1 MALESGTYINSLNAS
16 NPAATDGIAQADDHM
31 RLIKST
37 VKASF
42 PGVTGAVTSTHTELN
57 ALDGFTG
64 VVADLNYAKDLRA
77 TGVTAAELDKLD
89 GFTGT
94 ADDLNYAKDLRATG
108 VTSTEYD
115 YLDGVTSN
123 IQTQLAAK
131 QAINANNTARGYT
144 STTAL
149 WPASGTTAT
158 LAHGLGAFPSF
169 VKVFCENVNASS
181 SFGWTAGER
190 FQISSHLDGSGA
202 NARGCS
208 ISFNAT
214 NVYISI
220 PPAGLFFLS
229 NTSGSISPLAGG
241 TWTSVSSGP
250 AGSAPNFRLI
260 VNAYT

>member
-1 MALESGTYINSLNAS
+1 MGLESGTYIDDLNAS
-16 NPAATDGIAQADDHM
+16 NPAATDGLAQADDHL
-31 RLIKST
+31 RLLKST
-37 VKASF
+37 IKNTF
-42 PGVTGAVTSTHTELN
+42 PNVSAAVTPTHTQLNYLGGGVPVTSSVQEQLN
-57 ALDGFTG
+57 A
-64 VVADLNYAKDLRA
+64 K
-77 TGVTAAELDKLD
+77 
-89 GFTGT
+89 
-94 ADDLNYAKDLRATG
+94 
-108 VTSTEYD
+108 
-115 YLDGVTSN
+115 
-123 IQTQLAAK
+123 
-131 QAINANNTARGYT
+131 TARGYT

-190 FQISSHLDGSGA
+190 FQISSYLDGSGA

>member
-1 MALESGTYINSLNAS
+1 MGLESGTYINSLNTS
-16 NPAATDGIAQADDHM
+16 NPVSTDGIAQADDHM

-37 VKASF
+37 VKNSF
-42 PGVTGAVTSTHTELN
+42 PGITGAVTSTHTELN

-64 VVADLNYAKDLRA
+64 TVA
-77 TGVTAAELDKLD
+77 
-89 GFTGT
+89 
-94 ADDLNYAKDLRATG
+94 DLNYAKDLRATG

-190 FQISSHLDGSGA
+190 FQISSYLDGSGA

>member
-1 MALESGTYINSLNAS
+1 MGLESGTYINSLNTS
-16 NPAATDGIAQADDHM
+16 NPVSTDGIAQADDHM

-37 VKASF
+37 VKNSF
-42 PGVTGAVTSTHTELN
+42 PGITGAVTSSHTELN

-64 VVADLNYAKDLRA
+64 TVA
-77 TGVTAAELDKLD
+77 
-89 GFTGT
+89 
-94 ADDLNYAKDLRATG
+94 DLNYAKDLRATG

-190 FQISSHLDGSGA
+190 FQISSYLDGSGA

>member
-1 MALESGTYINSLNAS
+1 MGLESGTYIDDLNVN
-16 NPAATDGIAQADDHM
+16 NPAATDGLAQADDHL
-31 RLIKST
+31 RLLKST
-37 VKASF
+37 IKNTF
-42 PGVTGAVTSTHTELN
+42 PNVSAAVTPTHTQLNYLGGGVPVTSSVQEQLN
-57 ALDGFTG
+57 A
-64 VVADLNYAKDLRA
+64 K
-77 TGVTAAELDKLD
+77 TA
-89 GFTGT
+89 
-94 ADDLNYAKDLRATG
+94 
-108 VTSTEYD
+108 
-115 YLDGVTSN
+115 LDGVTSN

-190 FQISSHLDGSGA
+190 FQISSYLDGSGA

-229 NTSGSISPLAGG
+229 NTSGSISPLAAA